1 MRPAHLDGLR
11 RAQEQADADTG
22 AERHQADV
30 SLTELALQG
39 AVLNLLF
46 ADRRHGNNLILLL
59 R

>member
-1 MRPAHLDGLR
+1 MAGPAIWM
-11 RAQEQADADTG
+11 AF
-22 AERHQADV
+22 AEQADV